1 MIAKINK
8 TDGHLELKAETK
20 EEEIQIKEWYKKTYE
35 NYDKLMDFLVWID
48 E

>member
-8 TDGHLELKAETK
+8 VDGHLELKAESK
-20 EEEIQIKEWYKKTYE
+20 EEEKQLKEWYNKTYS
-35 NYDKLMDFLVWID
+35 NFDKLCDFLVWID